1 MRPGQA
7 VTPADRSCLN
17 SETGWAAC
25 ARNTRAALWP
35 WRRAKA
41 EAIAGFPLTAKVWR
55 FALALLASL
64 WTASV
69 HAHKPSDSYLALS
82 VQGERVAGQWD
93 IALRDLDFAIG
104 LDADSDGKITWGEV
118 KAKHQEIGAYAM
130 ARLAV
135 AADGAACPAMIT
147 VHLIDNHSDGAYAV
161 LRFAAACPRVP
172 DELQV
177 IYRLFFDIDPQHKGL
192 LRLEAGGET
201 RTAIFSPE
209 TAQQTFKLARQS
221 PWKQF
226 LDYLATGVEHIWKGY
241 DHILFLLS
249 LLLPAVVVRDK
260 KRWVPSDGFRAAFID
275 VLKIVTAFTVAH
287 SITLSLATLQ
297 VVSLPARISE
307 SAIAMSVVLAAL
319 NNLFP
324 IVGGKRWLVAFCFG
338 LIHGFGF
345 ANVLTDLGLPRGVLA
360 LALVGFNLGVE
371 AGQIALVAV
380 FLPVAYL
387 LRRTWLYRSLVLV
400 GGSSAI
406 VAVAALWFVERAL
419 NLKFLPVH

>member
-1 MRPGQA
+1 MEERQRRRDCGRRTGRLLSQFPYSAMSIGARLAGMR
-7 VTPADRSCLN
+7 
-17 SETGWAAC
+17 
-25 ARNTRAALWP
+25 
-35 WRRAKA
+35 
-41 EAIAGFPLTAKVWR
+41 R
-55 FALALLASL
+55 FVLVLALTSWASI
-64 WTASV
+64 A

-82 VQGERVAGQWD
+82 LQDERVVGQWD

-104 LDADSDGKITWGEV
+104 LDADGNGEITWGEV
-118 KAKHQEIGAYAM
+118 KAKRKDIIAYAM
-130 ARLAV
+130 ARLV
-135 AADGAACPAMIT
+135 IAADQADCPIT
-147 VHLIDNHSDGAYAV
+147 NTEELIDNHSDGAYAV
-161 LRFAAACPRVP
+161 LRFAATCPHKPKDLWVT
-172 DELQV
+172 
-177 IYRLFFDIDPQHKGL
+177 YRLFFDIDPQHKGL
-192 LRLEAGGET
+192 LRLEVGGET

-209 TAQQTFKLARQS
+209 TAQQTFKLARPS

-249 LLLPAVVVRDK
+249 LLLPAVVVRGK
-260 KRWVPSDGFRAAFID
+260 KRWMPSEGFRAAFID

-324 IVGGKRWLVAFCFG
+324 IVLGRRWVVAFCFG

-345 ANVLTDLGLPRGVLA
+345 ASVLTDLGLPSGVLA

-371 AGQIALVAV
+371 VGQIAIVAI

-406 VAVAALWFVERAL
+406 VAVAALWFVERAF
-419 NLKFLPVH
+419 NLKFLPIH